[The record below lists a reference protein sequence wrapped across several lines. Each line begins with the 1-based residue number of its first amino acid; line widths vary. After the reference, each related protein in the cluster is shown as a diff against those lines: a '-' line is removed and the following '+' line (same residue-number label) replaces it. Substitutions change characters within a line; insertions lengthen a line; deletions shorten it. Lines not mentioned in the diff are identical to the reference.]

1 VGEEG
6 TDAKPSHFSSNINE
20 RRTRMK
26 STVSLAV
33 AFMMASGVAF
43 ALDTTP
49 GPVGKGDT
57 ATPHPSTSGRPS
69 AILDD
74 SQCQNVWQE
83 AVNKG
88 QNNASRTD
96 QQSADQGASS
106 QSESNQAMSSSGNS
120 GADLSADQATPYIAN
135 FAMVDENA
143 TERFRSPNSRAAAR
157 RVGCKRPLAA
167 TRSICRPSQRA

>member
-1 VGEEG
+1 
-6 TDAKPSHFSSNINE
+6 
-20 RRTRMK
+20 MK

-69 AILDD
+69 AVLDD
-74 SQCQNVWQE
+74 GQCQNVWQE

-106 QSESNQAMSSSGNS
+106 QSESNQAMSSSGDS
-120 GADLSADQATPYIAN
+120 GAGLSADQATPYIAN
-135 FAMVDENA
+135 FAMVAENSDGKISQS
-143 TERFRSPNSRAAAR
+143 EFKSGCEKGWVQAAA
-157 RVGCKRPLAA
+157 GSDALNLPAQPESMK
-167 TRSICRPSQRA
+167 QRQSGNAQNQ